1 MGNHLY
7 DDVDEQISKL
17 CYIPPGKRNLSTD
30 VGSMGHGCMCCFVLF
45 LTIKSCKPHIIKLMH
60 FCKIKILENS

>member
-7 DDVDEQISKL
+7 DDVDEQISKS

-30 VGSMGHGCMCCFVLF
+30 IGSMGHGCMYCFVLF
-45 LTIKSCKPHIIKLMH
+45 C
-60 FCKIKILENS
+60 F